1 MTFRY
6 PDHSRATEGRSSL
19 KEQILLENFN
29 TQQTGEKH
37 LLYLDKVICTGGKK
51 LPYAFY

>member
-6 PDHSRATEGRSSL
+6 PDHSRDKEGRSSL

-37 LLYLDKVICTGGKK
+37 LLYLEKVISTEGTT
-51 LPYAFY
+51 LTYAFC